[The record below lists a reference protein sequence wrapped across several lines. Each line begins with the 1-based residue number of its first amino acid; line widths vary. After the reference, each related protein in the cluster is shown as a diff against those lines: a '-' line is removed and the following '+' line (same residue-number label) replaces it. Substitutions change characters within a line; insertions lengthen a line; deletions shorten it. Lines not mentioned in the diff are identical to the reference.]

1 MMTLGTILKF
11 GPLKKAFVFSQAYP
25 ILMIW
30 SAFKISK
37 YITKMKQI
45 EMTSKVE
52 DLDIAIYQKELSEF
66 VIDKKSKE
74 IEKDLSTI
82 EFIESK
88 IKNKQ
93 E

>member
-1 MMTLGTILKF
+1 
-11 GPLKKAFVFSQAYP
+11 
-25 ILMIW
+25 
-30 SAFKISK
+30 
-37 YITKMKQI
+37 MKQI
-45 EMTSKVE
+45 EKTSKVE

-88 IKNKQ
+88 IKVKQ